1 MGSFLPISEAKERGW
16 SQKAFLGGVSV
27 CRDRGTVNVGDV
39 LPLSPAVRGRKAVS
53 TLSSTGPEPEWP
65 GGRGTTLND
74 LCTSTWNSERKGDSI
89 RMI

>member
-1 MGSFLPISEAKERGW
+1 MGSFLPVSEGKERGW
-16 SQKAFLGGVSV
+16 SQKAALGGVSL
-27 CRDRGTVNVGDV
+27 CRDHGTVDVGDF

-65 GGRGTTLND
+65 GGRGTTLNE
-74 LCTSTWNSERKGDSI
+74 LCTSKWNSERKGSSI